1 MSRRRGQHSQAREA
15 SDAFV
20 TPELG
25 LERLRVWL
33 ETQEGLHRLLAS
45 MPPSSTLADALARHR
60 RLRQLGR
67 RPSSCMSPDPLP
79 THEATPPNG
88 SDGQSSPV
96 SPREAALVERDQRE
110 GAQAEDR
117 FSRIQEN
124 QPRQALQTEGSTDA
138 ARHSNPVDP

>member
-1 MSRRRGQHSQAREA
+1 MSRRNGKHSQAREP

-33 ETQEGLHRLLAS
+33 ETQEGFHRLLLS
-45 MPPSSTLADALARHR
+45 MPPKSTLADALARHR

-67 RPSSCMSPDPLP
+67 RPSSCTLDPIP
-79 THEATPPNG
+79 THEATPQNG
-88 SDGQSSPV
+88 SEEQASPV
-96 SPREAALVERDQRE
+96 SPREAALVERGR

-117 FSRIQEN
+117 FSRIQEK
-124 QPRQALQTEGSTDA
+124 QQSSQAPQTQESTDA
-138 ARHSNPVDP
+138 VRRSNPVDP